1 MVSVEDTEME
11 GGGLPLKNAIWDAAQ
26 PVIEEWTQ
34 MEQRPSSMYGVRVY
48 TEGAVLNP
56 HADRLPL
63 VSSCIVN
70 VAQDVD
76 EDWILEVFDRQ
87 GNAVNVTMEPG
98 DMVLYESGS
107 LIHGVSMRRIFV
119 AAIGDLLY
127 TTLFV
132 LTCPCRLLF
141 PASICLEGKVLCQY
155 LYSF

>member
-107 LIHGVSMRRIFV
+107 LIHGVSMRRTFV
-119 AAIGDLLY
+119 ATIGDLLY

-132 LTCPCRLLF
+132 LTCPLSSTLPSVRL
-141 PASICLEGKVLCQY
+141 P
-155 LYSF
+155 